1 MKAGEKKIDML
12 IKCKECGKEISDGE
26 AMHNKGLCTKCYSTR
41 NENSNVSIWK
51 SYLIIVGLIL
61 FILLLTCAFTIKKD
75 DVHNYNSLIQ
85 NNNKTSNINNYNT
98 TYSSSADSEYCEA
111 YGCARKKAS
120 GSSKYCSIHM
130 EDPNAETPVAQPKS
144 SSSSSTYSNYHK
156 CEYNGCSNYAS
167 GTKYCSK
174 HNQTKCSRAGCS
186 NKEAYQ
192 GAGLCKEHLYES
204 IQNY

>member
-1 MKAGEKKIDML
+1 MSL
-12 IKCKECGKEISDGE
+12 IKCEKCGKEISDGE
-26 AMHNKGLCTKCYSTR
+26 AIHNRGLCTKCYITR
-41 NENSNVSIWK
+41 NENSNVPIWK
-51 SYLIIVGLIL
+51 SLLIIIGSVL
-61 FILLLTCAFTIKKD
+61 FVLLLTGAFTTKKD
-75 DVHNYNSLIQ
+75 NVYNYNYTKYNSSTQ
-85 NNNKTSNINNYNT
+85 SNYKT
-98 TYSSSADSEYCEA
+98 TYSNSADSEYCEA

-120 GSSKYCSIHM
+120 GNSKYCSIHI

-156 CEYNGCSNYAS
+156 CEYSGCSNYAS

-174 HNQTKCSRAGCS
+174 HNQTKCSRIGCS
-186 NKEAYQ
+186 SKEAYQ